1 MRVLSAL
8 AVLALAISSPALADT
23 LTNSSIIA
31 LATAGLDP
39 DAIIAKIQSSDTN
52 FDLSTAQLIMLKKR
66 GVPSSVI
73 AAMLAADGRKRGG
86 SSAAPDARAPA
97 RSTAA
102 GVRPPAARPPGIYL
116 MRAGELVRI
125 EANVSGQT
133 KTGGF
138 LGSALS
144 YGIAKISTKV
154 VLQGESARVQ
164 TSEPSPT
171 FFFYLPPRASASSF
185 DEPTGTPDSPS
196 QFSLIRLQRKD
207 GSREARIGRG
217 NITGF
222 QSGVVSK
229 DRVDF
234 TFDED
239 RPGVFSVRPSS
250 PLPAGEY
257 SFIMIGSGG
266 ASVARFF
273 DFSVR

>member
-1 MRVLSAL
+1 MRLFF
-8 AVLALAISSPALADT
+8 VLAIMSLAISSPALAET
-23 LTNSSIIA
+23 LTNSSVIA
-31 LATAGLDP
+31 LTAAGLDA
-39 DAIIAKIQSSDTN
+39 DTIIAKIQSSDTK
-52 FDLSTAQLIMLKKR
+52 FDLSTAQLVLLKKR

-73 AAMLAADGRKRGG
+73 AAMLAADGRKKGVSTVPP
-86 SSAAPDARAPA
+86 SSGVSSRSVAAA
-97 RSTAA
+97 S
-102 GVRPPAARPPGIYL
+102 RPPASRPSGIYL
-116 MRAGELVRI
+116 MRSGQLVRI

-154 VLQGESARVQ
+154 VLQGETARVQ
-164 TSEPSPT
+164 TNEPSPT
-171 FFFYLPPRASASSF
+171 FYFYLPPRASSSSF
-185 DEPTGTPDSPS
+185 DAPSTTPDSPS
-196 QFSLIRLQRKD
+196 QFSLIRLQKKD

-217 NITGF
+217 NISGF

-234 TFDED
+234 TYDED
-239 RPGVFSVRPSS
+239 RPGIYAVRPSS
-250 PLPAGEY
+250 PLSAGEY